1 MKKFFILLFLTTL
14 SLALQAQDDFP
25 LYDAAN
31 AYQSSDFLK
40 AYALFSTI
48 DSATP
53 ITYYPDLWK
62 YYISTEKIGNL
73 IKAEKLLYRLVQS
86 NGFERSD
93 FDLDFFNDIGLKN
106 RRYWPELD
114 SLIQTTESR
123 RCQAFIDSLAL
134 LAQNDQNIRQK
145 INEQGWTDEICE
157 QMTVIDS
164 SNTSRL
170 QSLIDKY
177 GFPSWK
183 LVGRKGSRDAW
194 LIAQHSYWYL
204 PIFLKEFRQS
214 IIEDDAEKKLLAYM
228 EDRYLMF
235 QGLPQIY
242 GTQLAQ
248 RDTIVGY
255 YPIMDMKNLDKRR
268 LTAGIESFADFAL
281 SLDMD
286 TLFIHPDYLDYLN
299 NYYPNNALMYA
310 SIDTHWQ
317 NKKTKKTIEWYFDQ
331 SFYGFSRDLEVL
343 AFYFW
348 ESDSSLAVQQAKKI
362 VLHGK
367 RIDEEWHLPI
377 PLMDSVKVNYS
388 ELRAEYESL
397 MTQEGDSMLNSITS
411 FDTLV
416 KILNT
421 GFYPRYTYD
430 AWNGHIKELIANKAK
445 TLSKNDYLAFFEW
458 LFEQVKLGNYHLFD
472 YAELYDI
479 VYFKLFGKSYYGQN
493 TFNSHVLLYNP
504 YKVNQRRSRIH
515 LPPIKTWQRIRKH
528 MNNITE
534 K

>member
-1 MKKFFILLFLTTL
+1 
-14 SLALQAQDDFP
+14 
-25 LYDAAN
+25 
-31 AYQSSDFLK
+31 
-40 AYALFSTI
+40 
-48 DSATP
+48 
-53 ITYYPDLWK
+53 
-62 YYISTEKIGNL
+62 
-73 IKAEKLLYRLVQS
+73 
-86 NGFERSD
+86 
-93 FDLDFFNDIGLKN
+93 
-106 RRYWPELD
+106 
-114 SLIQTTESR
+114 
-123 RCQAFIDSLAL
+123 
-134 LAQNDQNIRQK
+134 
-145 INEQGWTDEICE
+145 
-157 QMTVIDS
+157 
-164 SNTSRL
+164 
-170 QSLIDKY
+170 
-177 GFPSWK
+177 
-183 LVGRKGSRDAW
+183 
-194 LIAQHSYWYL
+194 
-204 PIFLKEFRQS
+204 
-214 IIEDDAEKKLLAYM
+214 
-228 EDRYLMF
+228 
-235 QGLPQIY
+235 
-242 GTQLAQ
+242 
-248 RDTIVGY
+248 
-255 YPIMDMKNLDKRR
+255 
-268 LTAGIESFADFAL
+268 
-281 SLDMD
+281 
-286 TLFIHPDYLDYLN
+286 
-299 NYYPNNALMYA
+299 MYA

-397 MTQEGDSMLNSITS
+397 MTKEGDSMLNSITS